1 MYPGGPNPTQVQ
13 YVPAGKAAN
22 PPPPLVLIHDGG
34 GTTFSYFIL
43 GSLARDVWA
52 VHNPRYFDG
61 VPWEGGMDEMARTY
75 LGYLADE
82 GLSGPIILGGWS
94 LGGYLSLT
102 MAHMIALDPDAHP
115 VSVAGILIIDSP
127 YHIARSSITQPVSKA
142 RLTNIP
148 DLVQKSFDN
157 CDAMLRNWHLP
168 RWSGGEAREADY
180 FAVGGRDFK
189 LGPSEVLHIPAAGG
203 AGTWST
209 ISTEKQGTGSA
220 NASANASA
228 GESSGLAPGSPPPA
242 VLVRCTRA
250 ARPVAEA
257 QDVAAP
263 CLVDLFRGERLLGWE
278 GRYAEFIKA
287 VVEVDADHY
296 GLFNRADA
304 ARMDDV
310 TARLGWG
317 LEMLDGLSGKSRA
330 KEEKG
335 GKKTSC
341 WFR

>member
-1 MYPGGPNPTQVQ
+1 M
-13 YVPAGKAAN
+13 
-22 PPPPLVLIHDGG
+22 
-34 GTTFSYFIL
+34 
-43 GSLARDVWA
+43 
-52 VHNPRYFDG
+52 
-61 VPWEGGMDEMARTY
+61 
-75 LGYLADE
+75 
-82 GLSGPIILGGWS
+82 
-94 LGGYLSLT
+94 T